1 VKRSVIL
8 FAALAGLLAGS
19 QVHAQAPGFYF
30 GLSGGAA
37 TTDATNSVATQTF
50 GVHDD
55 KTPNAYKI
63 YGGRMWDD
71 YGLEFAYYNLG
82 KYKFLAGFAGPVQD
96 ELQTS
101 ALAVSGVY
109 SKALGQGYYFNAKAG
124 IAFTLA
130 EYDCKLGCG
139 VPPFID
145 TQRRG
150 NSGLLG
156 LGVAMRASQSLFFRI
171 EYEHIGAVQHAISN
185 IRFKNAYD
193 LFSIGLMA
201 QF

>member
-1 VKRSVIL
+1 MKRTAIL

-19 QVHAQAPGFYF
+19 QVHAQSPGYYL

-37 TTDATNSVATQTF
+37 TTDATNSLAALTL

-63 YGGRMWDD
+63 FGGRMWDD

-96 ELQTS
+96 EMQTS
-101 ALAVSGVY
+101 AIAVSGVL
-109 SKALGQGYYFNAKAG
+109 SKPLGQGYYFNAKAG

-130 EYDCKLGCG
+130 EYDCKLSCG
-139 VPPFID
+139 APFVD

-156 LGVAMRASQSLFFRI
+156 LGVAMRASESLLFRI

-193 LFSIGLMA
+193 LFSIGLVA